1 MNDRKEYDSAG
12 RAPMYGAS
20 TAGQDAQVTQ
30 RQPGVGKMS
39 RVQAE
44 MGQPRA
50 KAGSV
55 KPAQVPEPSQPEPL
69 QGFTPT
75 GSLALGPENER
86 RTAADV
92 GAAQHGLAQQ
102 VASTAPGQA
111 TPSQPAPPTLALEVE
126 YEDKKT
132 NLKLRAKVMRRD
144 GVTSRATQK
153 AAGNIEG
160 YPIDAKAKEAELKVV
175 LSQKGAALQETLATA
190 EVGIVA
196 FEGMRVSIKL
206 AAFEGKLPLD
216 YSLLKLTFEGTATD
230 VAWFANTSL
239 AGEFRVDVA
248 LSWST
253 AIDKKLLAKIV
264 QELAA
269 FEKAGQKVAAL
280 TKEVEEATRKL
291 EAAKKAR
298 DAARVEQALAKKAES
313 AATKARNLATKTER
327 AAAQAERTA
336 VTAEARAAAQAERA
350 AARAAR
356 AAAHAEVEAAQVA
369 RRAAAKVVSLEE
381 KALAHNAQMLKALA
395 PKLKSATVEMAEATG
410 KLRGFL
416 SKQIGARVGKVLAT
430 KAGQALLKAVPIIGT
445 VMLAKDI
452 YDVASWMIALPWEGG
467 RFFGQDGSGS
477 GDAGVAANPGSVDA
491 PVDAPPA
498 PDGGVDPDGGD
509 ADRGVDGAGTTGT
522 DSTGSPLPTAKPA
535 TPAAPA
541 APAAPAPQAPT
552 AAPQAPTPRP
562 APMTQIPAPTPSQ
575 SNGQGGR
582 ATQDAGQAKQGNGGS
597 GSGSATPTVE
607 PVQPTKVPATGSSAP
622 SGDTAS
628 KQTAPNEITGTPGDA
643 GHGNADRGEHDVHD
657 DVDHAPSN
665 DQVVDQSGAQSGDQR
680 TGAAAPAPQQ
690 TKAKPTLA
698 QANELKRKAK
708 AKAARKAKAAAEAE
722 KRQRAANELA
732 DRRLFWGGDQQI
744 LAALHWDGAT
754 LTKKIDVLNA
764 YITQMQQHPQTASNG
779 AQVALRRMQV
789 TIGKPM
795 GTQVPVEVKYLAE
808 QQQGAQWVPCAQDA
822 QSMLFDTLVDIPS
835 KRLSQAG
842 DLHAELFGGGVL
854 QVKNGNVVAA
864 RKTFTIAGAGTFEVV
879 GKIKTTDKGDH
890 WKVTVTLMPLDIL
903 NRKIKFHVDG
913 GQWVELGSSVA
924 KDRGLTMTLKHSKT
938 AS

>member
-12 RAPMYGAS
+12 HAPMYGAS

-75 GSLALGPENER
+75 GSLALGPDNER
-86 RTAADV
+86 RSAADV

-541 APAAPAPQAPT
+541 PQAPT

-597 GSGSATPTVE
+597 GGGGSGSATPTVE

-628 KQTAPNEITGTPGDA
+628 KQTAPTEITGTPDA
-643 GHGNADRGEHDVHD
+643 GHGNADHNKHDVND
-657 DVDHAPSN
+657 DVDLAQRN
-665 DQVVDQSGAQSGDQR
+665 DQVADQSGDQSGDQR

-690 TKAKPTLA
+690 TKPTPTAA
-698 QANELKRKAK
+698 QTNELKRKAK
-708 AKAARKAKAAAEAE
+708 AKAVRKANAAAEAE

-764 YITQMQQHPQTASNG
+764 YITQMQQHPRTASNG

-795 GTQVPVEVKYLAE
+795 GTQIPVEVKYLAE
-808 QQQGAQWVPCAQDA
+808 QQQGAQWVPCAQDV
-822 QSMLFDTLVDIPS
+822 QSLLFDIPS
-835 KRLSQAG
+835 KQLRVAG
-842 DLHAELFGGGVL
+842 IGMHAVLFDGGVL
-854 QVKNGNVVAA
+854 QVKNGQVVKA
-864 RKTFTIAGAGTFEVV
+864 RDTFTMAGIGTFQIV
-879 GKIKTTDKGDH
+879 GDIAPRDRGEY
-890 WKVTVTLMPLDIL
+890 WEVTVTLKPLNIL
-903 NRKIKFHVDG
+903 DRKATFQVDG
-913 GQWVELGSSVA
+913 GQWVELGSEEVKRHA
-924 KDRGLTMTLKHSKT
+924 LTVTLKHSKT